1 MFMLRTVGMMR
12 IHSFRD
18 LLVWQRAI
26 ELVECVYATSRNW
39 PRVETYGLVSQV
51 RRAAVS
57 VPSNIAEGH
66 GRATRGE
73 FLHHL
78 GIAYGSLM
86 EVETQIVLAQRLGY
100 ITNAEAERLMAAI
113 ADTGRPLHGLSRAL
127 SRKKLTPRP

>member
-1 MFMLRTVGMMR
+1 MLQTVGIMR
-12 IHSFRD
+12 IQSFRD
-18 LLVWQRAI
+18 LLVWQRGM
-26 ELVECVYATSRNW
+26 ELVELVYATSRNW
-39 PRVETYGLVSQV
+39 PKVETYGLASQV

-73 FLHHL
+73 FQHHL

-100 ITNAEAERLMAAI
+100 VLNADAERLVAAI
-113 ADTGRPLHGLSRAL
+113 ADTGRLLNGLSNAL
-127 SRKKLTPRP
+127 SRKKLTPDP

>member
-26 ELVECVYATSRNW
+26 ELVELVYTTSRNW
-39 PRVETYGLVSQV
+39 PKVETYGLVSQV

-100 ITNAEAERLMAAI
+100 ITNAI

-127 SRKKLTPRP
+127 SRKKLTPSP